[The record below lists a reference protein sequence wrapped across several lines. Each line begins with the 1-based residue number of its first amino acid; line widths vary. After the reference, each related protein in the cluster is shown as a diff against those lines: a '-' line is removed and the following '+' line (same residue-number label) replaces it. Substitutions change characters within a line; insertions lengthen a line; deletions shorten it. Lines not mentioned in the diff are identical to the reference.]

1 MNITLIISGGIA
13 AYKSLALIRAL
24 KSSGHQVIP
33 ILTEG
38 AQAFI
43 TPLSAAALAEN
54 AAYTELFDLKS
65 ESEMGHIR
73 LSRESDLLL
82 VAPASADLIAKMAL
96 GLADDLASATLLAS
110 NKPVWIA
117 PAMNP
122 EMWRHPATQSNVARL
137 RERGVRILGPDVGDT
152 ACGEVGTGRM
162 LEPEQLSAAVDGF
175 AQPGPLHGQR
185 ALVTAGPTCEALDAV
200 RVLTNRSSGRQGFA
214 IAEALAEAGAEVLL
228 VSGPVALPS
237 PSQVSVIRVES
248 AAEMLAACRQALPVD
263 LAIFTAA
270 VSDWKAASPSAGK
283 NKKNGSQSLRLE
295 LVETDDVLAS
305 IASDP
310 QRPKR
315 IVGFAA
321 ETVASEA
328 ELARLAEAKR
338 QRKGADWLV
347 ANNVAQGA
355 VFDADRNQVLLLRD
369 AMPPESWPEMPK
381 QQVAQ
386 QLVARLID
394 AQ

>member
-54 AAYTELFDLKS
+54 PAYTELFDLKS

-82 VAPASADLIAKMAL
+82 VAPASADLIAKIAL

-137 RERGVRILGPDVGDT
+137 RERGVRILGPAVGDT

-162 LEPEQLSAAVDGF
+162 LEPEPLTPLLTAL
-175 AQPGPLHGQR
+175 PGPGRCMGNAHWSPPGRPARRLM
-185 ALVTAGPTCEALDAV
+185 
-200 RVLTNRSSGRQGFA
+200 RS
-214 IAEALAEAGAEVLL
+214 E
-228 VSGPVALPS
+228 
-237 PSQVSVIRVES
+237 
-248 AAEMLAACRQALPVD
+248 C
-263 LAIFTAA
+263 
-270 VSDWKAASPSAGK
+270 
-283 NKKNGSQSLRLE
+283 
-295 LVETDDVLAS
+295 
-305 IASDP
+305 
-310 QRPKR
+310 
-315 IVGFAA
+315 
-321 ETVASEA
+321 
-328 ELARLAEAKR
+328 
-338 QRKGADWLV
+338 
-347 ANNVAQGA
+347 
-355 VFDADRNQVLLLRD
+355 
-369 AMPPESWPEMPK
+369 
-381 QQVAQ
+381 
-386 QLVARLID
+386 
-394 AQ
+394 

>member
-54 AAYTELFDLKS
+54 PAYTELFDLKS

-137 RERGVRILGPDVGDT
+137 RERGVRILGPDLGDT

-162 LEPEQLSAAVDGF
+162 LEPELLSAAVDGF
-175 AQPGPLHGQR
+175 ARPGPLHGQR

-283 NKKNGSQSLRLE
+283 NKKNGSQSLRLD

-328 ELARLAEAKR
+328 ELAGLAEAKR